1 MDINLMITSF
11 PKLLDATVVTV
22 KLLSLSL
29 FFGLFIGLLFAIL
42 RLSKN
47 KIINKFAY
55 GYSYVFRG
63 TPLLVQIFII
73 YFGLGNIEY
82 FRSTFLWVVFKE
94 PYWCAIIAFALN
106 TGAYTS
112 EILRSAF
119 QTIKPG
125 FIEAGK
131 SLGISNKI
139 IFYKIQIPIAI
150 RQSLPAYGNEIIL
163 MMKGTSLAS
172 TVTLMDFDL
181 MINSLPKL
189 LGATVVTLKLLSASL
204 FFGLFIGLLFA
215 VLRLNKNKIINKFA
229 YTYSYVFRGTPLL
242 VQIFII
248 YFGLGQIEYFRSTF
262 LWVVFKEPYWC
273 AIIAFALN
281 TGAYTSEILRSA
293 FQTIKPGLIEAG
305 KSLGISNKII
315 FYKIQIPIA
324 IRQSLPAYG
333 NEIILMMKGTSL
345 ASTVTLM
352 DLTGVAKYIIS
363 TTFKPIEVFI
373 VAGGIYLFMTF
384 IIHNVIKF
392 LEKKYSF
399 N

>member
-1 MDINLMITSF
+1 MDLELMINSF
-11 PKLLDATVVTV
+11 PKLLSAAVITL
-22 KLLSLSL
+22 KLLSVSL
-29 FFGLFIGLLFAIL
+29 IIGLFIGLFFAIL
-42 RLSKN
+42 RLNKN
-47 KIINKFAY
+47 IFINKFAY
-55 GYSYVFRG
+55 AYSYVFRG

-73 YFGLGNIEY
+73 YFGLGQIEY
-82 FRSTFLWVVFKE
+82 LRSTVLWIILKE

-125 FIEAGK
+125 IIEAGK
-131 SLGISNKI
+131 SLGISNKV

-172 TVTLMDFDL
+172 TVT
-181 MINSLPKL
+181 I
-189 LGATVVTLKLLSASL
+189 
-204 FFGLFIGLLFA
+204 
-215 VLRLNKNKIINKFA
+215 
-229 YTYSYVFRGTPLL
+229 
-242 VQIFII
+242 
-248 YFGLGQIEYFRSTF
+248 
-262 LWVVFKEPYWC
+262 
-273 AIIAFALN
+273 
-281 TGAYTSEILRSA
+281 
-293 FQTIKPGLIEAG
+293 
-305 KSLGISNKII
+305 
-315 FYKIQIPIA
+315 
-324 IRQSLPAYG
+324 
-333 NEIILMMKGTSL
+333 
-345 ASTVTLM
+345 M

-384 IIHNVIKF
+384 IIHNVIKY

>member
-1 MDINLMITSF
+1 MDLELMINSF
-11 PKLLDATVVTV
+11 PKLLSAAVITL
-22 KLLSLSL
+22 KLLSVSL
-29 FFGLFIGLLFAIL
+29 IIGLFIGLFFAIL
-42 RLSKN
+42 RLNKN
-47 KIINKFAY
+47 IFINKFAY
-55 GYSYVFRG
+55 AYSYVFRG

-73 YFGLGNIEY
+73 YFGLGQIEY
-82 FRSTFLWVVFKE
+82 LRSTVLWIILKE

-125 FIEAGK
+125 IIEAGK
-131 SLGISNKI
+131 SLGISNKV

-172 TVTLMDFDL
+172 TVT
-181 MINSLPKL
+181 I
-189 LGATVVTLKLLSASL
+189 
-204 FFGLFIGLLFA
+204 
-215 VLRLNKNKIINKFA
+215 
-229 YTYSYVFRGTPLL
+229 
-242 VQIFII
+242 
-248 YFGLGQIEYFRSTF
+248 
-262 LWVVFKEPYWC
+262 
-273 AIIAFALN
+273 
-281 TGAYTSEILRSA
+281 
-293 FQTIKPGLIEAG
+293 
-305 KSLGISNKII
+305 
-315 FYKIQIPIA
+315 
-324 IRQSLPAYG
+324 
-333 NEIILMMKGTSL
+333 
-345 ASTVTLM
+345 M

>member
-11 PKLLDATVVTV
+11 PKLLSATVVTL

-42 RLSKN
+42 RLNKN

-55 GYSYVFRG
+55 GYSFVFRG

-73 YFGLGNIEY
+73 YFGLGQIEY

-150 RQSLPAYGNEIIL
+150 KQSLPAYGNEIIL
-163 MMKGTSLAS
+163 ML
-172 TVTLMDFDL
+172 
-181 MINSLPKL
+181 
-189 LGATVVTLKLLSASL
+189 
-204 FFGLFIGLLFA
+204 
-215 VLRLNKNKIINKFA
+215 
-229 YTYSYVFRGTPLL
+229 
-242 VQIFII
+242 
-248 YFGLGQIEYFRSTF
+248 
-262 LWVVFKEPYWC
+262 
-273 AIIAFALN
+273 
-281 TGAYTSEILRSA
+281 
-293 FQTIKPGLIEAG
+293 
-305 KSLGISNKII
+305 
-315 FYKIQIPIA
+315 
-324 IRQSLPAYG
+324 
-333 NEIILMMKGTSL
+333 KGTSL

-373 VAGGIYLFMTF
+373 VAGSIYLFITF
-384 IIHNVIKF
+384 VVHNIIKY
-392 LEKKYSF
+392 LEKKFSF
-399 N
+399 Q

>member
-1 MDINLMITSF
+1 MDIELMINSF
-11 PKLLDATVVTV
+11 PKLLSAAVITL
-22 KLLSLSL
+22 KLLSVSL
-29 FFGLFIGLLFAIL
+29 IIGLFIGLFFAIL
-42 RLSKN
+42 RLNKN
-47 KIINKFAY
+47 ILINRFAY
-55 GYSYVFRG
+55 GYSYIFRG

-73 YFGLGNIEY
+73 YFGLGQIEY
-82 FRSTFLWVVFKE
+82 LRSTVLWVILKE

-125 FIEAGK
+125 IIEAGK
-131 SLGISNKI
+131 SLGIPNKV

-172 TVTLMDFDL
+172 TVT
-181 MINSLPKL
+181 I
-189 LGATVVTLKLLSASL
+189 
-204 FFGLFIGLLFA
+204 
-215 VLRLNKNKIINKFA
+215 
-229 YTYSYVFRGTPLL
+229 
-242 VQIFII
+242 
-248 YFGLGQIEYFRSTF
+248 
-262 LWVVFKEPYWC
+262 
-273 AIIAFALN
+273 
-281 TGAYTSEILRSA
+281 
-293 FQTIKPGLIEAG
+293 
-305 KSLGISNKII
+305 
-315 FYKIQIPIA
+315 
-324 IRQSLPAYG
+324 
-333 NEIILMMKGTSL
+333 
-345 ASTVTLM
+345 M

-384 IIHNVIKF
+384 IIHNLIKF

>member
-11 PKLLDATVVTV
+11 PKLLGATVVTL

-42 RLSKN
+42 RLNKN

-55 GYSYVFRG
+55 G
-63 TPLLVQIFII
+63 
-73 YFGLGNIEY
+73 
-82 FRSTFLWVVFKE
+82 
-94 PYWCAIIAFALN
+94 
-106 TGAYTS
+106 
-112 EILRSAF
+112 
-119 QTIKPG
+119 
-125 FIEAGK
+125 
-131 SLGISNKI
+131 
-139 IFYKIQIPIAI
+139 
-150 RQSLPAYGNEIIL
+150 
-163 MMKGTSLAS
+163 
-172 TVTLMDFDL
+172 
-181 MINSLPKL
+181 
-189 LGATVVTLKLLSASL
+189 
-204 FFGLFIGLLFA
+204 
-215 VLRLNKNKIINKFA
+215 
-229 YTYSYVFRGTPLL
+229 YSYVFRGTPLL

-293 FQTIKPGLIEAG
+293 FQTIKPGFIEAG
-305 KSLGISNKII
+305 KSLGISNKVI
-315 FYKIQIPIA
+315 FYKVQIPIA

-373 VAGGIYLFMTF
+373 VAGSIYLFMTF
-384 IIHNVIKF
+384 LIHKFIKL

-399 N
+399 Q

>member
-1 MDINLMITSF
+1 MDLELMINSL
-11 PKLLDATVVTV
+11 PKLLNATVITL
-22 KLLSLSL
+22 KLLSVSL
-29 FFGLFIGLLFAIL
+29 IIGLFIGLFFAIL
-42 RLSKN
+42 RLNKN
-47 KIINKFAY
+47 IFINRFAY

-73 YFGLGNIEY
+73 YFGLGQIEY
-82 FRSTFLWVVFKE
+82 LRSTVLWVILKE

-125 FIEAGK
+125 IIEAGK
-131 SLGISNKI
+131 SLGISNKV

-172 TVTLMDFDL
+172 TVT
-181 MINSLPKL
+181 I
-189 LGATVVTLKLLSASL
+189 
-204 FFGLFIGLLFA
+204 
-215 VLRLNKNKIINKFA
+215 
-229 YTYSYVFRGTPLL
+229 
-242 VQIFII
+242 
-248 YFGLGQIEYFRSTF
+248 
-262 LWVVFKEPYWC
+262 
-273 AIIAFALN
+273 
-281 TGAYTSEILRSA
+281 
-293 FQTIKPGLIEAG
+293 
-305 KSLGISNKII
+305 
-315 FYKIQIPIA
+315 
-324 IRQSLPAYG
+324 
-333 NEIILMMKGTSL
+333 
-345 ASTVTLM
+345 M

-392 LEKKYSF
+392 LEKKI
-399 N
+399 